1 VEYQGT
7 LETIEANRKLAR
19 ENPKAW
25 IESQNN
31 KIEAL
36 LDGNAAK
43 EPVASWH
50 IDYYWRQAVPV
61 SELLPKRLSPLI
73 DSTTDQNTDLIAVDV
88 VIARRT
94 SEGASEIR
102 TVC

>member
-1 VEYQGT
+1 VGHVEYQGT

-43 EPVASWH
+43 S
-50 IDYYWRQAVPV
+50 
-61 SELLPKRLSPLI
+61 LLHLGTLTIIGGKQFRCQSCYRKGCLRL
-73 DSTTDQNTDLIAVDV
+73 
-88 VIARRT
+88 
-94 SEGASEIR
+94 
-102 TVC
+102 